1 MVKRTDP
8 ASAIEPEMSSGLRC
22 FVYGTAAITGAC
34 VLIVEILGA
43 KMLSPYFGTSH
54 FVWTAQ
60 IAITLLALA
69 AGYYLGGRWVDR
81 SPRLGNIYL
90 AILGASVYLAATVL
104 LVDDVSIAC
113 QKMDL
118 ALGSLLASL
127 FLFLVPLALLAMT
140 GPFLVRILTK
150 SVSQVG
156 GNVGRLT
163 SISTLG
169 SVGGTVLIGYVLI
182 PRLPNSVTMLATAG
196 VLVLLPIVYFVV
208 WGRDQRPTAGITAAL
223 LLIACF
229 AFAGLRPEWKSR
241 IRYGGVE
248 WIVRARANSNFG
260 HMMVM
265 DLNRYGAID
274 RYYLNDNL
282 IQNTYDPVTGK
293 SLSLFT
299 ELLHGL
305 PHAYTT
311 NLQSVLCIGMGTGIV
326 PMMLVRD
333 EVEVDVVEI
342 NPGVVPLAEE
352 WFGFKPKTLRHLK
365 IGDGRYFL
373 NHLQEQYD
381 AIVLD
386 AFLGDS
392 SPSHLMTKEAF
403 KAVRKRLT
411 PAGVLVMNTFG
422 RDLETVVLGYEVES
436 AALFEEVKGV
446 FLVFDRPDDDFYTAS
461 LHKTLKAVFPHVR
474 VHGSGNGNVFF
485 VASMSP
491 LKVHRPPAFD
501 LTHKSLQES
510 PDLTRRPQ
518 TAWDRVWRVSDEIG
532 MVMTDDYNPIEYHD
546 AAHRESTRKGLV
558 AGLK

>member
-1 MVKRTDP
+1 MPADMAKRTNP
-8 ASAIEPEMSSGLRC
+8 APAIDTEMSSGLRG

-60 IAITLLALA
+60 IAVTLLALA
-69 AGYYLGGRWVDR
+69 AGYYLGGRWVDH

-90 AILGASVYLAATVL
+90 AILGAAVYLAATVP
-104 LVDDVSIAC
+104 LVRGVSFAC
-113 QKMDL
+113 LKMNL

-169 SVGGTVLIGYVLI
+169 SVAGTLLIGYVLI

-196 VLVLLPIVYFVV
+196 VLVLLPIVYFFV
-208 WGRDQRPTAGITAAL
+208 WGRDQRPSAGITTAL

-229 AFAGLRPEWKSR
+229 AFTGLRSEWDDR
-241 IRYGGVE
+241 VRYGGDV
-248 WIVRARANSNFG
+248 WIVRARTNSNFG
-260 HMMVM
+260 RMIV
-265 DLNRYGAID
+265 ID
-274 RYYLNDNL
+274 DVNLWGTRRWYLNDNL
-282 IQNTYDPVTGK
+282 VQNTYDPANGK

-305 PHAYTT
+305 PHAYTA
-311 NLQSVLCIGMGTGIV
+311 NLQSALCIGMGTGIV
-326 PMMLVRD
+326 PMMLAHDGVK
-333 EVEVDVVEI
+333 VDVVEI

-352 WFGFKPKTLRHLK
+352 WFGFRPQNLRHLE

-373 NHLQEQYD
+373 NRSKEQYD

-403 KAVRKRLT
+403 AAVRDRMT
-411 PAGVLVMNTFG
+411 PDGVLVMNTFG
-422 RDLETVVLGYEVES
+422 RGLESFGEVDPT
-436 AALFEEVKGV
+436 ALI
-446 FLVFDRPDDDFYTAS
+446 FDRPADDFYTAS
-461 LHKTLKAVFPHVR
+461 LHDTLKAVFPHVR
-474 VHGSGNGNVFF
+474 IHGSGNGNVFF

-501 LTHKSLQES
+501 LAHQSLLES

-518 TAWDRVWRVSDEIG
+518 MAWDRVWRVPDGIG

-546 AAHRESTRKGLV
+546 AAHRETTRKGLV
-558 AGLK
+558 AGIK

>member
-1 MVKRTDP
+1 MPADMAKRTNP
-8 ASAIEPEMSSGLRC
+8 APAIDTEMSIGLRR

-60 IAITLLALA
+60 IAVTLLALA
-69 AGYYLGGRWVDR
+69 TGYYLGGRWVDH

-90 AILGASVYLAATVL
+90 AILGAAVYLAATVP
-104 LVDDVSIAC
+104 LVRGVSFAC
-113 QKMDL
+113 LKMNL
-118 ALGSLLASL
+118 ALGSLLASF

-169 SVGGTVLIGYVLI
+169 SVAGTLLIGYVLI
-182 PRLPNSVTMLATAG
+182 PRLPNPVTMLATSG
-196 VLVLLPIVYFVV
+196 VLALLPILYFIV
-208 WGRDQRPTAGITAAL
+208 WGRDQRPAAGMPVAL
-223 LLIACF
+223 FLIACF
-229 AFAGLRPEWKSR
+229 AFAGLRPEWKTTMH
-241 IRYGGVE
+241 YGNAE

-260 HMMVM
+260 RMEV
-265 DLNRYGAID
+265 ID
-274 RYYLNDNL
+274 YPESGWSERWYLNDNL
-282 IQNTYDPVTGK
+282 VQNTYDPVTGK

-305 PHAYTT
+305 PHAYHK
-311 NLQSVLCIGMGTGIV
+311 NLKSALCIGMGIGIV

-333 EVEVDVVEI
+333 GVKVDVVEI
-342 NPGVVPLAEE
+342 NPRVVPLAKE
-352 WFGFKPKTLRHLK
+352 WFGFVPQILRHLK

-373 NHLQEQYD
+373 NRTQEQYD

-392 SPSHLMTKEAF
+392 SPSHLMTVEAF
-403 KAVRKRLT
+403 RTMGNRLQ
-411 PAGVLVMNTFG
+411 PDGVLVMNTFG
-422 RDLETVVLGYEVES
+422 RYLEASGEVDPT
-436 AALFEEVKGV
+436 ALI
-446 FLVFDRPDDDFYTAS
+446 FDRSADDFYTAS
-461 LHKTLKAVFPHVR
+461 LHDTLKAVFPHVR
-474 VHGSGNGNVFF
+474 IHGSGNGNFFF

-501 LTHKSLQES
+501 LAHRSLLES

-518 TAWDRVWRVSDEIG
+518 TAWDRVWRVPDGIG

-546 AAHRESTRKGLV
+546 AAHRETTRKGLV
-558 AGLK
+558 AGLR

>member
-1 MVKRTDP
+1 
-8 ASAIEPEMSSGLRC
+8 
-22 FVYGTAAITGAC
+22 
-34 VLIVEILGA
+34 
-43 KMLSPYFGTSH
+43 
-54 FVWTAQ
+54 VWTAQ
-60 IAITLLALA
+60 IAVTLLALA
-69 AGYYLGGRWVDR
+69 TGYYLGGRWVDH

-90 AILGASVYLAATVL
+90 AILGAAVYLAATVP
-104 LVDDVSIAC
+104 LVRGVSFAC
-113 QKMDL
+113 LKMDL

-169 SVGGTVLIGYVLI
+169 SVAGTLLIGYVLI
-182 PRLPNSVTMLATAG
+182 PRLPNPVTMLATSV
-196 VLVLLPIVYFVV
+196 VLALLPILYFIV
-208 WGRDQRPTAGITAAL
+208 WGRDQRPAAGMPVAL
-223 LLIACF
+223 FLIACF
-229 AFAGLRPEWKSR
+229 AFAGLRPEWQTTMH
-241 IRYGGVE
+241 YGNAE

-260 HMMVM
+260 RMEV
-265 DLNRYGAID
+265 ID
-274 RYYLNDNL
+274 YPESGWSERWYLNDNL
-282 IQNTYDPVTGK
+282 VQNTYDPVTGK

-305 PHAYTT
+305 PHAYHK
-311 NLQSVLCIGMGTGIV
+311 NLKSALCIGMGTGIV

-333 EVEVDVVEI
+333 GVKVDVVEI
-342 NPGVVPLAEE
+342 NPRVVPLAKE
-352 WFGFKPKTLRHLK
+352 WFGFVPQILRHLK

-373 NHLQEQYD
+373 NRTQEQYD

-392 SPSHLMTKEAF
+392 SPSHLMTVEAF
-403 KAVRKRLT
+403 RTMGNRLQ
-411 PAGVLVMNTFG
+411 PDGVLVMNTFG
-422 RDLETVVLGYEVES
+422 RYLEASGEVDPT
-436 AALFEEVKGV
+436 ALI
-446 FLVFDRPDDDFYTAS
+446 FDRSADDFYTAS
-461 LHKTLKAVFPHVR
+461 LHDTLKAVFPHVR
-474 VHGSGNGNVFF
+474 IHGSGNGNIFF

-501 LTHKSLQES
+501 LAHRSLLES

-518 TAWDRVWRVSDEIG
+518 TAWDRVWRVPDGIG

-546 AAHRESTRKGLV
+546 AAHRETTRKGLV
-558 AGLK
+558 AGLR

>member
-1 MVKRTDP
+1 M
-8 ASAIEPEMSSGLRC
+8 
-22 FVYGTAAITGAC
+22 ITGAC

-69 AGYYLGGRWVDR
+69 AGYYLGGRWVDH

-90 AILGASVYLAATVL
+90 AILGAAVYLAATVP
-104 LVDDVSIAC
+104 LVRGVSFAC
-113 QKMDL
+113 LKMDL
-118 ALGSLLASL
+118 ALGSLLTSL

-140 GPFLVRILTK
+140 GPFLVRILTH

-182 PRLPNSVTMLATAG
+182 PRFPNSVTMLATAG
-196 VLVLLPIVYFVV
+196 VLVLLPIVYFIV
-208 WGRDQRPTAGITAAL
+208 WGRGQRPSAGISAAL
-223 LLIACF
+223 FLIACF

-241 IRYGGVE
+241 IRYDGGE

-260 HMMVM
+260 RMMVM

-282 IQNTYDPVTGK
+282 IQNTYDPITGK

-305 PHAYTT
+305 PHAYNT
-311 NLQSVLCIGMGTGIV
+311 NLQSALCIGMGTGIV
-326 PMMLVRD
+326 PMMLAHDGVK
-333 EVEVDVVEI
+333 VDVVEI
-342 NPGVVPLAEE
+342 NPGVVGLAEE
-352 WFGFKPKTLRHLK
+352 WFGFKPQTLRRLE

-373 NHLQEQYD
+373 NRSQEQYD

-403 KAVRKRLT
+403 TSVRDRLT
-411 PAGVLVMNTFG
+411 PTGVLVMNTFG
-422 RDLETVVLGYEVES
+422 RRLETSGEVEPT
-436 AALFEEVKGV
+436 A
-446 FLVFDRPDDDFYTAS
+446 LVFDKPADDFYTAS
-461 LHKTLKAVFPHVR
+461 LHDTLKAVFSHVR
-474 VHGSGNGNVFF
+474 IHGSGNGNVFF
-485 VASMSP
+485 VASISP
-491 LKVHRPPAFD
+491 LESQRPPAFD
-501 LTHKSLQES
+501 LAHQYLLEN
-510 PDLTRRPQ
+510 PNLTRRPQ
-518 TAWDRVWRVSDEIG
+518 MAWDRVWRVMDGTG
-532 MVMTDDYNPIEYHD
+532 MVMIDDYNPIEYHD

-558 AGLK
+558 AGFR

>member
-1 MVKRTDP
+1 MVKRTEP
-8 ASAIEPEMSSGLRC
+8 APAIEPEMSTGLRR

-60 IAITLLALA
+60 IAVTLLALA
-69 AGYYLGGRWVDR
+69 AGYYIGGRWVDH

-90 AILGASVYLAATVL
+90 AILSAAVYLAATVP
-104 LVDDVSIAC
+104 LVRGVSFAC
-113 QKMDL
+113 LNMNL

-140 GPFLVRILTK
+140 GPFLVRILTA

-156 GNVGRLT
+156 GTVGRLT

-196 VLVLLPIVYFVV
+196 VLVLLPIVYFFV
-208 WGRDQRPTAGITAAL
+208 WGRDRPPSAGITSAL

-241 IRYGGVE
+241 IRYDGEE
-248 WIVRARANSNFG
+248 WIVRVRANSNFG
-260 HMMVM
+260 RMMVM
-265 DLNRYGAID
+265 DLNRYGAIE

-282 IQNTYDPVTGK
+282 IQNTYDPITGK

-311 NLQSVLCIGMGTGIV
+311 NLQSALCIGMGTGIV
-326 PMMLVRD
+326 PMMLARD
-333 EVEVDVVEI
+333 GVKVDVVEI
-342 NPGVVPLAEE
+342 NPRVVPFAEE
-352 WFGFKPKTLRHLK
+352 WFEFRPKKLRRLE
-365 IGDGRYFL
+365 IGDGRYYL
-373 NHLQEQYD
+373 NHSQEQYD

-403 KAVRKRLT
+403 ITVRERLT
-411 PAGVLVMNTFG
+411 PTGVLVMNTFG
-422 RDLETVVLGYEVES
+422 RGLEAPSVVEPT
-436 AALFEEVKGV
+436 A
-446 FLVFDRPDDDFYTAS
+446 LVFDRPDDDFYTAS

-474 VHGSGNGNVFF
+474 IHGSGNGNVFF

-501 LTHKSLQES
+501 LTHNSLQET
-510 PDLTRRPQ
+510 PDLRRRPR

>member
-8 ASAIEPEMSSGLRC
+8 ASTIEPEMSSGLRC

-60 IAITLLALA
+60 IAVTLLALA
-69 AGYYLGGRWVDR
+69 AGYYLGGRWVDH

-90 AILGASVYLAATVL
+90 AILGASVYLAATVP
-104 LVDDVSIAC
+104 LVRGVSFAC
-113 QKMDL
+113 LKLDL

-127 FLFLVPLALLAMT
+127 FLFLMPLALLAMT

-169 SVGGTVLIGYVLI
+169 SVGGTLLIGYVLI

-196 VLVLLPIVYFVV
+196 VLVLLPIIYFFV
-208 WGRDQRPTAGITAAL
+208 WGRDQRPAEGIMVAL
-223 LLIACF
+223 FLIACF
-229 AFAGLRPEWKSR
+229 SFAGLRPEWKTTM
-241 IRYGGVE
+241 RYGSAQ
-248 WIVRARANSNFG
+248 WMVRARANSNFG
-260 HMMVM
+260 RMEI
-265 DLNRYGAID
+265 ID
-274 RYYLNDNL
+274 YAESGWSERWYLNDNL
-282 IQNTYDPVTGK
+282 VQNTYDPVTGK

-305 PHAYTT
+305 PHAYHN
-311 NLQSVLCIGMGTGIV
+311 NLQSALCIGMGTGIV

-333 EVEVDVVEI
+333 GVKVDVVEI
-342 NPGVVPLAEE
+342 NPRVVPLAEE
-352 WFGFKPKTLRHLK
+352 WFGFKPKTLRHLE

-373 NHLQEQYD
+373 NRSQEQYD

-403 KAVRKRLT
+403 ATVRKRLT
-411 PAGVLVMNTFG
+411 PTGVLVMNTFG
-422 RDLETVVLGYEVES
+422 RGLEASSEATPTE
-436 AALFEEVKGV
+436 
-446 FLVFDRPDDDFYTAS
+446 LVFDRPADDFYTAS
-461 LHKTLKAVFPHVR
+461 LHDTLKAVFPHVR
-474 VHGSGNGNVFF
+474 IHGSGNGNVFF
-485 VASMSP
+485 VASASP
-491 LKVHRPPAFD
+491 LKVHQSPVFD
-501 LTHKSLQES
+501 LTHNSLQDS

-518 TAWDRVWRVSDEIG
+518 TAWNRVWRVSDGIG

-546 AAHRESTRKGLV
+546 ATHRESTRKGLV

>member
-1 MVKRTDP
+1 MLADMAKHTNPVPTIDP
-8 ASAIEPEMSSGLRC
+8 EISPGLRR
-22 FVYGTAAITGAC
+22 FLYGTAAITGAC
-34 VLIVEILGA
+34 VLVVEILGA

-60 IAITLLALA
+60 IAVTLLALA
-69 AGYYLGGRWVDR
+69 AGYYLGGRWVDH

-90 AILGASVYLAATVL
+90 AILGAAVYLAATVP
-104 LVDDVSIAC
+104 LVRGVSFAC
-113 QKMDL
+113 LKMDL

-169 SVGGTVLIGYVLI
+169 SVVGTLLIGYVLI
-182 PRLPNSVTMLATAG
+182 PRLSNPVTMLATAA
-196 VLVLLPIVYFVV
+196 VLVLLPILYFIF
-208 WGRDQRPTAGITAAL
+208 WGRDQRPAGGMPVAL
-223 LLIACF
+223 FLIACF
-229 AFAGLRPEWKSR
+229 AFAGLRPEWR
-241 IRYGGVE
+241 TTMRYGNAE
-248 WIVRARANSNFG
+248 WIVRARINSNFG
-260 HMMVM
+260 RMEV
-265 DLNRYGAID
+265 ID
-274 RYYLNDNL
+274 FPENGWSERWYLNDNL
-282 IQNTYDPVTGK
+282 VQNTYDPVTGK

-305 PHAYTT
+305 PHAYHK
-311 NLQSVLCIGMGTGIV
+311 NLKSVLCIGMGIGIV
-326 PMMLVRD
+326 PMMLVHD
-333 EVEVDVVEI
+333 DVKVDVVEI

-352 WFGFKPKTLRHLK
+352 WFGFNSKKLRYLE
-365 IGDGRYFL
+365 IGDGRHFL
-373 NHLQEQYD
+373 NRSQEQYD

-403 KAVRKRLT
+403 AAVRNRMT
-411 PAGVLVMNTFG
+411 PTGVLVMNTFG
-422 RDLETVVLGYEVES
+422 RGLQSFGEVDS
-436 AALFEEVKGV
+436 AA
-446 FLVFDRPDDDFYTAS
+446 LVFDRPADDFYTAS
-461 LHKTLKAVFPHVR
+461 LHDTLKAVFSYVR
-474 VHGSGNGNVFF
+474 IHGSGNGNVFF

-491 LKVHRPPAFD
+491 LKAYRAPTFD
-501 LTHKSLQES
+501 LAHDSLQVA
-510 PDLTRRPQ
+510 PNLTRRPQ
-518 TAWDRVWRVSDEIG
+518 TAWDRVWRVSNGIG
-532 MVMTDDYNPIEYHD
+532 MVMTDNYNPIEYHD